1 MIVGSELR
9 IMARIAWRIEGPSP
23 IHSPNQIWWKVPIL
37 CRGFLTNLESR
48 CKIKAPAR
56 TVCPKR
62 RRNCFYIVIANI
74 KWEMVLIWGLPEKK
88 EKFPENQLLFQ
99 KMEKTPARTEKTPA
113 RTEKAAARLVTV
125 FKVANKDASL
135 FLDVSSK
142 KFCFYSNFVQPI
154 ARFCRYTCSWQKTSG
169 KSLYKIKGTF
179 ILLIHGKL

>member
-74 KWEMVLIWGLPEKK
+74 KWEMVLIWGLSEKRK
-88 EKFPENQLLFQ
+88 
-99 KMEKTPARTEKTPA
+99 
-113 RTEKAAARLVTV
+113 
-125 FKVANKDASL
+125 
-135 FLDVSSK
+135 SS
-142 KFCFYSNFVQPI
+142 
-154 ARFCRYTCSWQKTSG
+154 RKTSYSFKKWRRPPQERRRPPQERKRPLQDWEAVIKHTTLFWTFRP
-169 KSLYKIKGTF
+169 KSCKILVWALF
-179 ILLIHGKL
+179 CHGNAKITIWSSTICCYS